1 MINENAILEINKKNL
16 ILNYKLFLKIANQ
29 SIVAATI
36 KADAYGLGDNEVLKI
51 LYKEGCNHFFLATTE
66 EGIRIRKINKKAK
79 IYILNGLEGNTLNL
93 YDKYNLI
100 PILNSKKEIDTLIR
114 GKLINKKIKFGIHVE
129 TGLNRLGVH
138 IKDLNK
144 KFFQRIDLEILL
156 SHLAS
161 PDESQNKYNQMQNQ
175 NIGMNILNLLERTSH
190 YNYQNTN
197 SLQSIINSTLN
208 DKSLYKKV
216 LSDKGKSSL
225 TKVIYLNNPEQF
237 PNDKCPITY
246 IQFEDNQE
254 ITQLPCK
261 HCFDTE
267 AINKW
272 LKEEKAECPVCRFK
286 LHAKEEKITSENQL
300 QTQTNTNVADPHPP
314 ISETRATFFNSL
326 SRLPIHPFGPRNQT
340 TNIPIPGQLSFHRI
354 ANIFNQQDDNAD
366 LQQALYNSIQNN
378 NDNDPST
385 IDE

>member
-1 MINENAILEINKKNL
+1 MNNNYYNMNNNVSDPSNVLISILSMVDGVTIPTRMIYNNTMMEYLNELQNTTIPNVQTQNQEVSEETNTNNTNNNYDSQSQIIPHIIENLNIIINN
-16 ILNYKLFLKIANQ
+16 
-29 SIVAATI
+29 
-36 KADAYGLGDNEVLKI
+36 
-51 LYKEGCNHFFLATTE
+51 
-66 EGIRIRKINKKAK
+66 
-79 IYILNGLEGNTLNL
+79 
-93 YDKYNLI
+93 
-100 PILNSKKEIDTLIR
+100 
-114 GKLINKKIKFGIHVE
+114 
-129 TGLNRLGVH
+129 
-138 IKDLNK
+138 
-144 KFFQRIDLEILL
+144 
-156 SHLAS
+156 
-161 PDESQNKYNQMQNQ
+161 QNQ
-175 NIGMNILNLLERTSH
+175 NQNHNQNQNQNHNHNQNQNQNQNMRMNILNLLERTSH

-366 LQQALYNSIQNN
+366 LQQALYDSIQNN

>member
-1 MINENAILEINKKNL
+1 MNNNYYNMNNNVSDPSNVLISILSMVDGVTIPTRMIYNNTMMEY
-16 ILNYKLFLKIANQ
+16 LN
-29 SIVAATI
+29 
-36 KADAYGLGDNEVLKI
+36 
-51 LYKEGCNHFFLATTE
+51 
-66 EGIRIRKINKKAK
+66 
-79 IYILNGLEGNTLNL
+79 
-93 YDKYNLI
+93 
-100 PILNSKKEIDTLIR
+100 
-114 GKLINKKIKFGIHVE
+114 
-129 TGLNRLGVH
+129 
-138 IKDLNK
+138 
-144 KFFQRIDLEILL
+144 
-156 SHLAS
+156 
-161 PDESQNKYNQMQNQ
+161 ESQNTTIPNVQTQNQ
-175 NIGMNILNLLERTSH
+175 EVSEETNANNTNNNYDSHSQIIPHIIENLNIIINNHNQNHNQNEDQRMNILNLLERTSH

-225 TKVIYLNNPEQF
+225 TKVIYLNNLEQF

-246 IQFEDNQE
+246 IQFKDNQE

-261 HCFDTE
+261 HCFDTD

-272 LKEEKAECPVCRFK
+272 LTEEKAECPVCRFK
-286 LHAKEEKITSENQL
+286 LDSKEEKITSENQL
-300 QTQTNTNVADPHPP
+300 QTQTNTDVEDPHPT

-340 TNIPIPGQLSFHRI
+340 TNTSIPIPGQLSFRRI

-366 LQQALYNSIQNN
+366 LQQALYESIQNN
-378 NDNDPST
+378 SNNNDPIT